1 MGQGC
6 RLFKGCRN
14 LPSGQVRGAELDTVL
29 FLFKDVS
36 GISWA
41 QWGRGVGC
49 LSGVRTYLPGT
60 VGQGCRLF
68 SSVRTYLSGT
78 VGKGCRLFKRC

>member
-14 LPSGQVRGAELDTVL
+14 LPPGQVRRAELDTVL

-41 QWGRGVGC
+41 QMGRGVVC

-60 VGQGCRLF
+60 DGQGCRLL
-68 SSVRTYLSGT
+68 SSVRTYLPGT
-78 VGKGCRLFKRC
+78 VGWGAGS